1 MQPPNGAL
9 PALNYAKGMKLRLSK
24 PPVAPGF
31 TLVELVVVL
40 ILIAALAA
48 TILPR
53 FLDTADRAFEAK
65 MESLAGT
72 LQTAILNYRAA
83 WEVSQINDATVNLAE
98 YGLGE
103 LNANTFGY
111 PVSGRRNQSRPGRD
125 MDCEDV
131 WRGLMNPAPSV
142 DEADP
147 TKERGTSVNHI
158 EPKLGTGIEF
168 VAGQDAV
175 IDDAGIPINFA
186 VNSEVCQFISLQFQT
201 VQEGEPKPTI
211 YYDSRT
217 GSVLLDLDRV
227 Y

>member
-1 MQPPNGAL
+1 MEIRSPESPS
-9 PALNYAKGMKLRLSK
+9 R
-24 PPVAPGF
+24 APGF

-40 ILIAALAA
+40 LLIAVLAA
-48 TILPR
+48 TLLPR
-53 FLDTADRAFEAK
+53 FLDTSDRAFEAK
-65 MESLAGT
+65 MTSLAGT
-72 LQTAILNYRAA
+72 LQTAIVNYRAA
-83 WEVSQINDATVNLAE
+83 WEVSQINDSTINLAQ

-103 LNANTFGY
+103 LDANAFGF
-111 PVSGRRNQSRPGRD
+111 PVSGRRDQSRPGRD

-131 WRGLMNPAPSV
+131 WRGLMNPAPIV

-147 TKERGTSVNHI
+147 TKERGTSINHI
-158 EPKLGTGIEF
+158 EPKLGTDVEF

-186 VNSEVCQFISLQFQT
+186 VNSEVCQFISLEYQT
-201 VQEGEPKPTI
+201 VEVGEPKPTI

-217 GSVLLDLDRV
+217 GAVLLDLDRV